1 MVTFAKMREATSTQ
15 TAFYDKR
22 YREGYMESWDT
33 GKIRKV
39 RELLHMLALPAAG
52 KALDFGSGNG
62 VFTRVIKDTL
72 PGWEVSGCEIS
83 PTALRNAAEKN
94 PDCSFFGFE
103 EAEKHHGSFDLIFSH
118 HVIEHVDDL
127 PGAFR
132 QLDAFSSPS
141 ATHLHILPCG
151 NAGSYEYDLTQMMR
165 NGIEHD
171 REDRFYFEEPG
182 HLRRLRE
189 ETFTRHL
196 SAYGF
201 KLAARLFSNQYWG
214 AVNWITKS
222 SPRFVK
228 KLTDTRQAVDA
239 AAAGRLAKARRLL
252 LPLTWLQ
259 FPKLKYDAAKN
270 RWHKGVKDHLQVS
283 VLFIPALIS
292 SPLWHWLER
301 KSDREWDEK
310 KMEPNGSEMF
320 LVYKRASQP
329 E

>member
-1 MVTFAKMREATSTQ
+1 
-15 TAFYDKR
+15 
-22 YREGYMESWDT
+22 
-33 GKIRKV
+33 
-39 RELLHMLALPAAG
+39 
-52 KALDFGSGNG
+52 
-62 VFTRVIKDTL
+62 
-72 PGWEVSGCEIS
+72 
-83 PTALRNAAEKN
+83 
-94 PDCSFFGFE
+94 
-103 EAEKHHGSFDLIFSH
+103 
-118 HVIEHVDDL
+118 
-127 PGAFR
+127 
-132 QLDAFSSPS
+132 
-141 ATHLHILPCG
+141 
-151 NAGSYEYDLTQMMR
+151 MMR

-189 ETFTRHL
+189 ETFTIHL
-196 SAYGF
+196 SVYGF

-239 AAAGRLAKARRLL
+239 AAAGRLAKARRML

-292 SPLWHWLER
+292 SPLWHWLEK

-310 KMEPNGSEMF
+310 KLEPNGSEMF
-320 LVYKRASQP
+320 LVYKRASQT